1 MRLPAQPAPHRSLS
15 TLLAERT
22 RAGRDGDAGQRFIPA
37 HGGHCA
43 GVSGE
48 RETAGTRRLLIGAC
62 AISIALTAASY
73 SGAGSG
79 AVVWSAK
86 LTATAEVPHQVVLDQ
101 AASGSFTGTLSG
113 SQLTFKLTFARLTGP
128 PTMAHIHLGAAG
140 VSGPILIWLCGLGS
154 PDSGVV
160 AAHPCVSPVTGVVT
174 ISAALRND
182 VAKQKLYVNIHTA
195 KNPGGEI
202 RGQLTSG
209 GPASPPPTPTP
220 SVSAGKAEFTTAGC
234 GACHTFAAAHSKG
247 TIGPD
252 LDGINLTDA
261 QIVTQ
266 VTNGGYSA
274 PGVSKAKYP
283 FPMSAF
289 KGRLTSAQI
298 AAVSEFVYLDRNP
311 NAAPT
316 ATTTTTSTTTAT
328 TTSPT
333 TTATPPPTTTV
344 TNNGCPPGVTIQ
356 TSGQTDND
364 DDEGGGPTDND
375 GCV

>member
-1 MRLPAQPAPHRSLS
+1 MSGKRGKTQL
-15 TLLAERT
+15 T
-22 RAGRDGDAGQRFIPA
+22 RALVAA
-37 HGGHCA
+37 C
-43 GVSGE
+43 V
-48 RETAGTRRLLIGAC
+48 IG
-62 AISIALTAASY
+62 IALTVVSF

-79 AVVWSAK
+79 GTGWSAK
-86 LTATAEVPHQVVLDQ
+86 LTAAAEVPKQVAADT
-101 AASGSFTGTLSG
+101 AASGSFSGTLSG
-113 SQLTFKLTFARLTGP
+113 SQLTFRLTFAHLTGP

-140 VSGPILIWLCGLGS
+140 VSGPILVWLCGLGS
-154 PDSGVV
+154 PDAGVV

-174 ISAALRND
+174 VSAALRSD
-182 VAKQKLYVNIHTA
+182 FAKQKLYVNIHTA

-202 RGQLTSG
+202 RGQLTAVG
-209 GPASPPPTPTP
+209 TATPTPPPTA
-220 SVSAGKAEFTTAGC
+220 SVSAGKAEFTAAGC

-252 LDGINLTDA
+252 LDAANLTVA
-261 QIVTQ
+261 QIVKQITD
-266 VTNGGYSA
+266 GGYTV

-289 KGRLTSAQI
+289 KGRLTAAQI
-298 AAVSEFVYLDRNP
+298 ADVAAFVYSDRNP
-311 NAAPT
+311 KAAPPP
-316 ATTTTTSTTTAT
+316 TTTTTPTTTTPT

-333 TTATPPPTTTV
+333 TTVA
-344 TNNGCPPGVTIQ
+344 NNGCPPGVTIQ